1 MNWGLCGFSNWLEFL
16 KHWWH
21 DKRRMQ
27 VYHSGLPA
35 TPKTKAPGVSD
46 LEKRG
51 RAGILRHLQHRHY
64 VTTTQLETS
73 SVLTSLICSMEK
85 QSTYKHHLNTL
96 NYVLMFNINIFYYKY
111 ILSQSF
117 LITVLSSVMHS
128 FWNLVNEDIYN
139 AHYLH
144 I

>member
-1 MNWGLCGFSNWLEFL
+1 
-16 KHWWH
+16 
-21 DKRRMQ
+21 MQ

-35 TPKTKAPGVSD
+35 TPKTKAPGVSE
-46 LEKRG
+46 LETRG
-51 RAGILRHLQHRHY
+51 RAGILRHLQQRHY

-128 FWNLVNEDIYN
+128 F
-139 AHYLH
+139 
-144 I
+144 